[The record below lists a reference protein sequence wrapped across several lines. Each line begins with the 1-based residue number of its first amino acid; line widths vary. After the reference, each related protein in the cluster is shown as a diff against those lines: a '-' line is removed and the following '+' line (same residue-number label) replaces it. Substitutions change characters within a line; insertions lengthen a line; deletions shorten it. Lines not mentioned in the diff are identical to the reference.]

1 MLIRGTRV
9 CWEGLEVM
17 VPTRLSPPP
26 PSCPRPVLGDRATD
40 QLPYYLKTV
49 GWSSSRELKMPF
61 GVGSPASVSI

>member
-17 VPTRLSPPP
+17 VPTSLSPPP
-26 PSCPRPVLGDRATD
+26 RLTLSCAGGQSHRPTSVLPQA
-40 QLPYYLKTV
+40 V
-49 GWSSSRELKMPF
+49 GWGSSRELKMPF